1 MAVDWE
7 AVVDFIGARSRV
19 ILIAIGKDGRPQS
32 SPTIASVD
40 RDGRIVTV
48 ADATGLLAATARQ
61 SSNGSALVLSDHRDG
76 PWIQVWGQL
85 EVIDQPDAIELSNE
99 HHRTADEEAGN
110 NRLPRAARLA
120 EGKCILRLDIES
132 WGPIE
137 RTVTS
142 PPRSLEE

>member
-7 AVVDFIGARSRV
+7 AVVGFIGARSRV
-19 ILIAIGKDGRPQS
+19 ILIVIGKDGRPQS

-40 RDGRIVTV
+40 RDGRIVIV

-61 SSNGSALVLSDHRDG
+61 SSNGSVLVLSDHRDG

-85 EVIDQPDAIELSNE
+85 EVIDQPDAIELSY
-99 HHRTADEEAGN
+99 
-110 NRLPRAARLA
+110 NRLPRVARLA

-142 PPRSLEE
+142 APRSLEG